1 MQRPFS
7 ILVLEHLIGPFELAE
22 HAADVEGSGRQEIRA
37 AGYPRRIRRD
47 IYVPVP
53 ICVLLDLQIRVF
65 AVLRPVIRAPM
76 VEGAVFRARN
86 DLRQF
91 IARSGLGALGAAAL
105 SHVDR
110 DLDLA
115 LLQPLGIE
123 HQRLGAAPQTDICV
137 GAVGRAGAV
146 RLRVPMHQ
154 LRAVRRCHVRER
166 RPDQDACAVFGE
178 GFPVCHQHDLSAG
191 IYRDRIEHRAVSLV
205 DRLAGEILMAT
216 FRIAD
221 VALGIPVDQ
230 IAVADRILIRDC
242 RGDDG
247 LAVVTEEIPCAPTEV
262 IVQLFLDGAVH
273 IETDK
278 TVISGVRPDRVDRAV
293 SVDDLLISVALQDLR
308 ADILASAL
316 REDLSEIR
324 DIAADLIPQA
334 LQHRLV
340 VCRDAAVAVERD
352 RGIGRHGLQARDG
365 VVAPG
370 QFVASPIAQ
379 AVVMS
384 GQHLRLRRHCGRT
397 RAAVQRDVRGQL
409 DLLRRD
415 GVLSAACR
423 DGQAAV
429 FFLIKITI
437 LREVQFTRAVKSWP
451 ICTAGDVVVAEQ
463 PDVQARR
470 RNIDCAT
477 VVVCQRQSYTAV

>member
-1 MQRPFS
+1 
-7 ILVLEHLIGPFELAE
+7 
-22 HAADVEGSGRQEIRA
+22 
-37 AGYPRRIRRD
+37 
-47 IYVPVP
+47 
-53 ICVLLDLQIRVF
+53 
-65 AVLRPVIRAPM
+65 
-76 VEGAVFRARN
+76 
-86 DLRQF
+86 
-91 IARSGLGALGAAAL
+91 
-105 SHVDR
+105 
-110 DLDLA
+110 
-115 LLQPLGIE
+115 
-123 HQRLGAAPQTDICV
+123 
-137 GAVGRAGAV
+137 
-146 RLRVPMHQ
+146 
-154 LRAVRRCHVRER
+154 
-166 RPDQDACAVFGE
+166 
-178 GFPVCHQHDLSAG
+178 
-191 IYRDRIEHRAVSLV
+191 
-205 DRLAGEILMAT
+205 MAT

-230 IAVADRILIRDC
+230 IAVADRVLIRDR

-247 LAVVTEEIPCAPTEV
+247 LAVVTEEIPCAPAKV

-324 DIAADLIPQA
+324 GIAADLIPQA

-340 VCRDAAVAVERD
+340 VCRDAALAVERD
-352 RGIGRHGLQARDG
+352 RGIGRHGLQARDI

-423 DGQAAV
+423 DGQLAV
-429 FFLIKITI
+429 RI
-437 LREVQFTRAVKSWP
+437 LVEVAVLHKVQFARTAQRRAIRAAINIVLTP
-451 ICTAGDVVVAEQ
+451 Q
-463 PDVQARR
+463 PDNKFRR